1 MHKSHPSHFIKYIA
15 LIFAGVSDVT
25 SINPD
30 VSLLDL
36 GLDSLMGVEVKQVLE
51 RHLDTVMQIKD
62 IRLLTFKQIA
72 DIKNI
77 VSNTKTEMAPNAQN
91 VEETSQTTAVIQRQL
106 VPSECLVKMPTA
118 SSEGPVPAMFIVH
131 PIEGVVE
138 ALRDVTS
145 SLHCDVYGLQFTRDA
160 AHVSSIEE
168 LAGHYIKVL
177 RY

>member
-72 DIKNI
+72 NIKND
-77 VSNTKTEMAPNAQN
+77 VSNTKTEMTPNAQN
-91 VEETSQTTAVIQRQL
+91 VEETSRTIQRQL

-118 SSEGPVPAMFIVH
+118 SSEGPVPAMFVVH

-145 SLHCDVYGLQFTRDA
+145 SLHCDVYGFQFTRGA

>member
-72 DIKNI
+72 NIKNG
-77 VSNTKTEMAPNAQN
+77 VSNTKTEMTPNAQN
-91 VEETSQTTAVIQRQL
+91 VEETSRTIQRQL

-118 SSEGPVPAMFIVH
+118 SSEGPVPAMFVVH

-138 ALRDVTS
+138 ALRGVTS
-145 SLHCDVYGLQFTRDA
+145 SLHCDVYGLQFTRGA